1 MIEALQPSERG
12 SLAETSKKKRPGMLA
27 KSLGSLRSAGGER
40 RWEPG
45 GRRHGPQFS
54 WKQQKHPQNR
64 PFQPSSA
71 PLCPPHCP
79 ADGGAAGALCLPV
92 LWGPCVVLHGGS
104 WGVQGVWGRRGGCRA
119 PLGPELTL
127 SFLPLRRE
135 MRGPGH
141 RRPAASPLMPAYQT

>member
-1 MIEALQPSERG
+1 MGARGEAARPAVL
-12 SLAETSKKKRPGMLA
+12 LETTKTPP
-27 KSLGSLRSAGGER
+27 
-40 RWEPG
+40 EP
-45 GRRHGPQFS
+45 
-54 WKQQKHPQNR
+54 